1 MAKNPLQQLHD
12 AGQSIWL
19 DYIRRSLIT
28 SGGLDRLIQEDAM
41 TGITSNPSI
50 FEKAIGESSDYDET
64 ITKLVKSGKTNVG
77 ELFEALAV
85 EDIQM
90 ACDKLR
96 PVYDSTNGLDGYV
109 SIEVSPHLLHD
120 TAGTVAEAK
129 RLHNAVNRPN
139 VLVKIPASEEGLPAI
154 EGCLSEGI
162 SINITLIFSLKF
174 YERVAQA
181 YLNAL
186 EKRVARGQPVDKL
199 ASVASF
205 FVSRVDTLVDKMID
219 EKLKTASG
227 AEKEKLTALQG
238 KSAVANAKLAY
249 QKYQEL
255 FHQGER
261 FAKLKAKGAMP
272 QRCLWAST
280 STKNPKYPDT
290 LYVDELIGPE
300 TVNTMPQNTMEAFK
314 DHGKVANTLTQDVA
328 GAQRVIDQLAEVGIN
343 YDAMTRQLLDEG
355 GKLFSDAFDKLMTVL
370 EGKRDQLLAGM
381 RSGD

>member
-77 ELFEALAV
+77 EIFEALAV

-96 PVYDSTNGLDGYV
+96 PVYDRTNGLDGYV

-154 EGCLSEGI
+154 EGCLAEGI

-174 YERVAQA
+174 YERVAHA

-186 EKRVARGQPVDKL
+186 EKRVAQGQPVDKI

-261 FAKLKAKGAMP
+261 FAKLAARA
-272 QRCLWAST
+272 RCRSAACGPAPAPRIRSI
-280 STKNPKYPDT
+280 
-290 LYVDELIGPE
+290 LI
-300 TVNTMPQNTMEAFK
+300 
-314 DHGKVANTLTQDVA
+314 
-328 GAQRVIDQLAEVGIN
+328 
-343 YDAMTRQLLDEG
+343 
-355 GKLFSDAFDKLMTVL
+355 
-370 EGKRDQLLAGM
+370 
-381 RSGD
+381 RSMSMS